1 MKNWKRPV
9 KIENMV
15 VVNLQRKRTTIH
27 IPVSIE
33 GVIILNLI
41 GMKMESVVTADFSTK
56 NMNGD
61 IMIINMKNVP
71 CVI

>member
-9 KIENMV
+9 TIENMV

-27 IPVSIE
+27 IPVSIKS
-33 GVIILNLI
+33 VIILNLI

>member
-1 MKNWKRPV
+1 
-9 KIENMV
+9 MV